1 MKKINLFFAAAFC
14 LFSLSTYAQTKS
26 AAQVVTELCTAS
38 SYSTSPGSYISVQ
51 VVLAGHG
58 AFCDAGFPSTMF
70 GHGSVLMTKNS
81 IKDVRVSNFNTL
93 TYKVVDAVAGPN
105 TAANPGWRYIGGPVP
120 NPSSKYAGCSL
131 LVTLTNGMTTTS
143 TTVGSVKITYG
154 DNTNKIINLPSN
166 MTVRGTSL
174 NTGYTMTGVVTGE
187 FGQEQIILI
196 IKSGNLPG

>member
-1 MKKINLFFAAAFC
+1 M
-14 LFSLSTYAQTKS
+14 
-26 AAQVVTELCTAS
+26 VTELCTAS

>member
-14 LFSLSTYAQTKS
+14 LFALTTKAQTKT

-38 SYSTSPGSYISVQ
+38 NYSTTVGSYISVQ
-51 VVLAGHG
+51 VVLGGHS
-58 AFCDAGFPSTMF
+58 ALCDAGFPSTMF
-70 GHGSVLMTKNS
+70 GHGSVLMTRNS

-93 TYKVVDAVAGPN
+93 TYKVVEAVAGPN

-131 LVTLTNGMTTTS
+131 LVSLTNGMTTTS

-154 DNTNKIINLPSN
+154 DNTNKIINLPSS
-166 MTVRGTSL
+166 MTVRGTNL
-174 NTGYTMTGVVTGE
+174 NSGYTMTGVVTGE

-196 IKSGNLPG
+196 IKSGTLPG